1 MKSIEYKLMRIGKIF
16 KARVSNGQMIAFSTD
31 VYGDIDLVT
40 SPIFDDE
47 SFYSDGGFDFLGEI
61 EEVAKRPWE
70 IAPLDKKLRVI
81 FLLVMIIIGPEIRV
95 DTKFKCGTRHVSHSY
110 IVLINS
116 RAALESVPS
125 ISCNLRLRSP
135 AEFYNFSNIITR

>member
-1 MKSIEYKLMRIGKIF
+1 MLFR
-16 KARVSNGQMIAFSTD
+16 TD
-31 VYGDIDLVT
+31 IYGDIDLVT

-81 FLLVMIIIGPEIRV
+81 FLLVMIIIGPEIRGV
-95 DTKFKCGTRHVSHSY
+95 TRNSSATRDMCFRTRTLHWSIRVSHSNQWRPY
-110 IVLINS
+110 LAIFV
-116 RAALESVPS
+116 
-125 ISCNLRLRSP
+125 
-135 AEFYNFSNIITR
+135 

>member
-1 MKSIEYKLMRIGKIF
+1 MKSIGYKLMRIGKIF
-16 KARVSNGQMIAFSTD
+16 KARVSNGQMIAFRTD

-81 FLLVMIIIGPEIRV
+81 FLLVMIIIGPEIRGV
-95 DTKFKCGTRHVSHSY
+95 TR
-110 IVLINS
+110 NS
-116 RAALESVPS
+116 SA
-125 ISCNLRLRSP
+125 
-135 AEFYNFSNIITR
+135 TRDML

>member
-1 MKSIEYKLMRIGKIF
+1 MKSIGYKLMRIGKIF
-16 KARVSNGQMIAFSTD
+16 KGRVSNGQMIAFRTD

-81 FLLVMIIIGPEIRV
+81 FLLVMIIIGPEIREV
-95 DTKFKCGTRHVSHSY
+95 TRSSSATRDMCWRTIILHWSIRVPHSNQCHLY
-110 IVLINS
+110 FAIFVK
-116 RAALESVPS
+116 V
-125 ISCNLRLRSP
+125 
-135 AEFYNFSNIITR
+135 FH